1 MEKTI
6 NINGVDITV
15 TKIPLGEYPKIIESL
30 KGLAEHKD
38 KFQDL
43 SSASIFQALPE
54 VLIVATP
61 EVINLMTVI
70 TKQPRE
76 IIEKWGLDDHMKV
89 LEAVFTINNYQYVY
103 TTLKKAMGSIK
114 TQKPVVQAANETGAI
129 QNS

>member
-30 KGLAEHKD
+30 KGLAEHKE
-38 KFQDL
+38 KFSDL
-43 SSASIFQALPE
+43 SSESIFSALPE

-70 TKQPRE
+70 TKQPKE
-76 IIEKWGLDDHMKV
+76 QIDKWGLDDHMKV
-89 LEAVFTINNYQYVY
+89 LEAVFAINNYQYVY

-114 TQKPVVQAANETGAI
+114 TQKPVVQVASETGAI